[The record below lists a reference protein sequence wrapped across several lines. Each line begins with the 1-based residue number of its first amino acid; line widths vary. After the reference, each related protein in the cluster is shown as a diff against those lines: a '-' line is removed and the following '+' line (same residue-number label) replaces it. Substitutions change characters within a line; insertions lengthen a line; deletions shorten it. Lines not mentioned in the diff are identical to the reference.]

1 MSAHLQRAI
10 LLMRQDRG
18 DEAIRELHAAL
29 AEDSEDAT
37 AHACLA
43 QLHAE
48 RGAWKEGDD
57 HARQAVALTP
67 DSPFVYYALA
77 KVFFHRQR
85 FPEAASAIEE
95 AIRLDPYDADSFSL
109 LAAIHMSTSAWKKA
123 LAAADAGLAIDPEH
137 QGCTTARSRS
147 LLQLGDRDAAAA
159 TIEGAL
165 RRNPDDAATHT
176 TQGWAMLHEGD
187 PKRAAEHFREAL
199 RLDPENDDA
208 RSGIV
213 EALKARNPIYRLLL
227 GYFLWMQKLPPRMRW
242 GIVVGGFI
250 VARTLAR
257 RQPAS
262 DAEGWMIGIFLAA
275 YGAFAILTWVGDSVF
290 NLLLFLDPLGRHALD
305 TDQRR
310 GAMLFGLLLLVALSL
325 AIAGFAGGSA
335 AMLSAAFAWGL
346 TAMVATTIHACQR
359 GWPRWVTV
367 AAVSVVASL
376 AAVMTA
382 SAVAAAAFGAA
393 PEEVF
398 ERGGARLAATLFGPA
413 WFLTM
418 ILSQVMT
425 RQQVRH

>member
-1 MSAHLQRAI
+1 MSVHLRRAI
-10 LLMRQDRG
+10 LLMQQDRG
-18 DEAIRELHAAL
+18 DEAIREFHAVL
-29 AEDSEDAT
+29 AEDSADST

-43 QLHAE
+43 MLLAE
-48 RGAWKEGDD
+48 RHDWKDADE

-67 DSPFVYYALA
+67 DSAFAHSALA

-85 FPEAASAIEE
+85 FSEAESAIEE
-95 AIRLDPYDADSFSL
+95 AIRLDPHDADSFSL

-123 LAAADAGLAIDPEH
+123 LAAADAGLAIDPEN

-147 LLQLGDRDAAAA
+147 LLQLGDREAAAA

-176 TQGWAMLHEGD
+176 TQGWAMLHAGD

-199 RLDPENDDA
+199 RLDPTSRYA

-213 EALKARNPIYRLLL
+213 EALKARNPVYRLLL
-227 GYFLWMQKLPPRMRW
+227 GYFLWIEKLPPRMRW
-242 GIVVGGFI
+242 GIVVGGFF

-275 YGAFAILTWVGDSVF
+275 YGAFALLTWVGDAVF
-290 NLLLFLDPLGRHALD
+290 NLLLLLDPLGRHALD

-310 GAMLFGLLLLVALSL
+310 GAMLFGFIILVTLFL
-325 AIAGFAGGSA
+325 AIAGLAGGMATLVSA
-335 AMLSAAFAWGL
+335 AVAWGL
-346 TAMVATTIHACQR
+346 TAIVSTAIHSCQR
-359 GWPRWVTV
+359 GWPRWITV
-367 AAVSVVASL
+367 AAVSI
-376 AAVMTA
+376 
-382 SAVAAAAFGAA
+382 VAALATMITAAGVTGAAFGTA

-398 ERGGARLAATLFGPA
+398 QGGGARLASVLFFPA
-413 WFLTM
+413 VFGTM
-418 ILSQVMT
+418 ILSQVMA
-425 RQQVRH
+425 RQRVRH

>member
-10 LLMRQDRG
+10 LLMRQDRA
-18 DEAIRELHAAL
+18 DEAIREFHAAL
-29 AEDSEDAT
+29 AEDSEAAT

-48 RGAWKEGDD
+48 RGAWQEADD

-67 DSPFVYYALA
+67 DSPFAYYTLA

-335 AMLSAAFAWGL
+335 AMLSSAFAWGL

-359 GWPRWVTV
+359 VWPRWVTV

>member
-1 MSAHLQRAI
+1 MSAHLQRAL
-10 LLMRQDRG
+10 LLMRQDRA
-18 DEAIRELHAAL
+18 DEAIREFHAVL
-29 AEDSEDAT
+29 AEDSGDAT

-43 QLHAE
+43 LLHAE

-67 DSPFVYYALA
+67 DSPFAHYALA

-109 LAAIHMSTSAWKKA
+109 LAAIRMSTSAWKKA

-147 LLQLGDRDAAAA
+147 LLQLGDREAAAA

-165 RRNPDDAATHT
+165 RRNPDDSATHT
-176 TQGWAMLHEGD
+176 TQGWAMLHGGD
-187 PKRAAEHFREAL
+187 PNRAAEHFREAL
-199 RLDPENDDA
+199 RLDPTSEYA

-213 EALKARNPIYRLLL
+213 EALKARNPIYRWLL
-227 GYFLWMQKLPPRMRW
+227 GYFLWMEKLPPRMRW
-242 GIVVGGFI
+242 GVVVGGFFI
-250 VARTLAR
+250 ARILAR

-275 YGAFAILTWVGDSVF
+275 YGAFALLTWVGDSVF
-290 NLLLFLDPLGRHALD
+290 NLLLLLDPLGRHALD
-305 TDQRR
+305 PDQRR
-310 GAMLFGLLLLVALSL
+310 GAMLFGIILLVALSL

-367 AAVSVVASL
+367 AAVSVVAML
-376 AAVMTA
+376 AAAMTA
-382 SAVAAAAFGAA
+382 AAIAGAAIGLA

-398 ERGGARLAATLFGPA
+398 EREGARLAAMLFVPA
-413 WFLTM
+413 WFGTM

>member
-1 MSAHLQRAI
+1 MSAHLQRAL
-10 LLMRQDRG
+10 LLMRQERP
-18 DEAIRELHAAL
+18 DEAIREFHAVL
-29 AEDSEDAT
+29 AEDSESAT

-43 QLHAE
+43 LLHAE
-48 RGAWKEGDD
+48 RQAWKEADE

-67 DSPFVYYALA
+67 DSPFAYYALA

-109 LAAIHMSTSAWKKA
+109 LAAIHMSTSQWKKA
-123 LAAADAGLAIDPEH
+123 LAAADAGLAIDPEN
-137 QGCTTARSRS
+137 QGCTTARSRA
-147 LLQLGDRDAAAA
+147 LLQLGDREAAAA

-176 TQGWAMLHEGD
+176 TQGWAKLHEGD

-199 RLDPENDDA
+199 RLDPENDYA
-208 RSGIV
+208 RGGIV
-213 EALKARNPIYRLLL
+213 EALKARNPIYRFLL
-227 GYFLWMQKLPPRMRW
+227 GYFLWIEKLPPRMRW
-242 GIVVGGFI
+242 GIVVGGFFI
-250 VARTLAR
+250 ARTLAR

-275 YGAFAILTWVGDSVF
+275 YGAFALLTWVGDSVF

-310 GAMLFGLLLLVALSL
+310 GAILFGILLLLTLSL
-325 AIAGFAGGSA
+325 AIAGLAGGMATFVSA
-335 AMLSAAFAWGL
+335 AVAWGL
-346 TAMVATTIHACQR
+346 TAMVATTIYACQP

-367 AAVSVVASL
+367 AAVTVVASL

-393 PEEVF
+393 PDEVF
-398 ERGGARLAATLFGPA
+398 ERGGAQLAASLFSPA

-418 ILSQVMT
+418 ILSQIMA
-425 RQQVRH
+425 RQRVRH

>member
-1 MSAHLQRAI
+1 MSAHLQRAL
-10 LLMRQDRG
+10 LLMRQERP
-18 DEAIRELHAAL
+18 DEAIREFHAVL
-29 AEDSEDAT
+29 AEDSGDTT

-43 QLHAE
+43 LLHAE

-67 DSPFVYYALA
+67 DSPFAHYALA

-109 LAAIHMSTSAWKKA
+109 LAAIHMSTSQWKKA
-123 LAAADAGLAIDPEH
+123 LAAADAGLAIDPED
-137 QGCTTARSRS
+137 QGCTTARSRA

-165 RRNPDDAATHT
+165 RRNPDDSATHT
-176 TQGWAMLHEGD
+176 TQGWAMLHGGD
-187 PKRAAEHFREAL
+187 PNRAAEHFREAL
-199 RLDPENDDA
+199 RLDPTNEYA

-213 EALKARNPIYRLLL
+213 EALKARNPIYRFLL
-227 GYFLWMQKLPPRMRW
+227 GYFLWIEKLPPRMRW
-242 GIVVGGFI
+242 GIVVGGFF

-275 YGAFAILTWVGDSVF
+275 YGTFALLTWVGDSVF

-305 TDQRR
+305 TDQKR
-310 GAMLFGLLLLVALSL
+310 GASLFGILLLLTLSL
-325 AIAGFAGGSA
+325 AVAGLAGGMATLVSA
-335 AMLSAAFAWGL
+335 AVAWGL
-346 TAMVATTIHACQR
+346 TAMVATTIYACQP

-382 SAVAAAAFGAA
+382 SAVAAVAFGAD
-393 PEEVF
+393 PDEVF
-398 ERGGARLAATLFGPA
+398 ERGGAQLAASLFSPA

-418 ILSQVMT
+418 ILSQVMA

>member
-10 LLMRQDRG
+10 LLMRQDRA
-18 DEAIRELHAAL
+18 DEAIREFHAAL
-29 AEDSEDAT
+29 AEDSEAAT

-48 RGAWKEGDD
+48 RGAWKEADD

-67 DSPFVYYALA
+67 DSPFAYYALA

-109 LAAIHMSTSAWKKA
+109 LAAIHMSTSQWKKA
-123 LAAADAGLAIDPEH
+123 LAAADAGLAVDPEN
-137 QGCTTARSRS
+137 QDCTTARSRA
-147 LLQLGDRDAAAA
+147 LLQLGDREAAAA

-176 TQGWAMLHEGD
+176 SQGWAMLHEGE

>member
-10 LLMRQDRG
+10 LLMRQDRA
-18 DEAIRELHAAL
+18 DEAIREFHAAL
-29 AEDSEDAT
+29 AEDSEAAT

-48 RGAWKEGDD
+48 RGAWKEADD

-67 DSPFVYYALA
+67 DSPFAYYALA

-109 LAAIHMSTSAWKKA
+109 LAAIHMSTSQWKKA
-123 LAAADAGLAIDPEH
+123 LAAADAGLAIDPED
-137 QGCTTARSRS
+137 QGCTTARSRA

-165 RRNPDDAATHT
+165 RRNPDDSATHT
-176 TQGWAMLHEGD
+176 TQGWAMLHGGD
-187 PKRAAEHFREAL
+187 PNRAAEHFREAL
-199 RLDPENDDA
+199 RLDPTNEYA